1 MRMVDRVRALCQQQ
15 PSATRP
21 RPQPI
26 RCTRTRARSR
36 RGQNL
41 LREAYLLLK
50 LRFFLARARASP
62 NTMERVHHTHNPI
75 ILQLQR
81 RLIFPRVSS
90 RSQPLHTRGVL
101 YFSRGRGGAVPIQRA
116 RARLGFVHP
125 GGYKRCL
132 RLALGLKKTARRPSV
147 RHAARGRSRLRSTR
161 SSSSSSLALDTQQ
174 AEAINHMRAA
184 AAAQG
189 QRPHAK
195 GTTPSSS
202 GPRAMRARAAAAL
215 LLLLLVAVGVGA
227 SVAEAKAQHGHNY
240 EDALRKSL
248 LYFEAQ
254 RSGRLPHS
262 QRVSWRDHS
271 GLTDGLEQG
280 VDLVGG
286 YYDAGDHVKFGLPM
300 AFTVTMLSWS
310 MIEYGEDVEAAGEL
324 AHALESI
331 KWGTDYFIKAHTK
344 PDELWAE
351 VGDGDTDH
359 YCWQRPEDMTTSRQ
373 AYKVDRERPGSDVA
387 GETAA
392 AMAAASIVF
401 RKSNPHYAHLLL
413 HHAQQLFEF
422 ADKYRGKYDSS
433 IAEVKSY
440 YASVSGYKDELLWA
454 ALWLHRATGKTQY
467 LDYVVDKA
475 DCFGGTGWAI
485 TEFSWDV
492 KYAGVQ
498 ILAARLL
505 SRGEHEA
512 RHRSTLEQYRAKA
525 EHYVCGCLGRNAAG
539 GADANVERSPGGM
552 LYVRQWNN
560 MQYVTNAAFLLAA
573 YADYMRDA
581 GVETVSCAGGETAD
595 AREVAALARA
605 QVDYVLGT
613 NPRGISYLVG
623 YGAKYPN
630 RVHHR
635 AASIVPYKHSKEF
648 IGCTQGFDHW
658 FGRRSSNP
666 NVLVGAIV
674 GGPDRRDRFRDN
686 RENYMQTEAC
696 TYNTA
701 PMVGVFAK
709 LNRMAREE
717 REQEEVA
724 APARSTAT
732 LTAADV

>member
-1 MRMVDRVRALCQQQ
+1 
-15 PSATRP
+15 
-21 RPQPI
+21 
-26 RCTRTRARSR
+26 
-36 RGQNL
+36 
-41 LREAYLLLK
+41 
-50 LRFFLARARASP
+50 
-62 NTMERVHHTHNPI
+62 
-75 ILQLQR
+75 
-81 RLIFPRVSS
+81 
-90 RSQPLHTRGVL
+90 
-101 YFSRGRGGAVPIQRA
+101 
-116 RARLGFVHP
+116 
-125 GGYKRCL
+125 
-132 RLALGLKKTARRPSV
+132 
-147 RHAARGRSRLRSTR
+147 
-161 SSSSSSLALDTQQ
+161 
-174 AEAINHMRAA
+174 MRAA
-184 AAAQG
+184 VQG
-189 QRPHAK
+189 RAHAWTTTT
-195 GTTPSSS
+195 TTPP
-202 GPRAMRARAAAAL
+202 GAMRGQALVLVAAL
-215 LLLLLVAVGVGA
+215 LLQLLLLAAAGGA
-227 SVAEAKAQHGHNY
+227 GAAATERKAHNY

-254 RSGRLPHS
+254 RSGRLPHN
-262 QRVSWRDHS
+262 QRVAWRDHS

-310 MIEYGEDVEAAGEL
+310 MIEYGDDVEAAGEL
-324 AHALESI
+324 GHALEAI

-344 PDELWAE
+344 PNELWAE

-401 RKSNPHYAHLLL
+401 RKSNPHYASLLL

-454 ALWLHRATGKTQY
+454 ALWLHRATGKAHY
-467 LDYVVDKA
+467 LDYVVDNA

-505 SRGEHEA
+505 LRGEHEE

-525 EHYVCGCLGRNAAG
+525 EHYVCGCLGRNADG

-573 YADYMRDA
+573 YADYLGDDA
-581 GVETVSCAGGETAD
+581 DGAVSCAGGETAG
-595 AREVAALARA
+595 AGEVAALARA

-701 PMVGVFAK
+701 PMVGMFAK
-709 LNRMAREE
+709 LNRMARQE

-724 APARSTAT
+724 APARSTA
-732 LTAADV
+732 ADV

>member
-1 MRMVDRVRALCQQQ
+1 MREGAAARRQPHAEAL
-15 PSATRP
+15 
-21 RPQPI
+21 
-26 RCTRTRARSR
+26 
-36 RGQNL
+36 
-41 LREAYLLLK
+41 
-50 LRFFLARARASP
+50 
-62 NTMERVHHTHNPI
+62 
-75 ILQLQR
+75 
-81 RLIFPRVSS
+81 
-90 RSQPLHTRGVL
+90 RGV
-101 YFSRGRGGAVPIQRA
+101 S
-116 RARLGFVHP
+116 
-125 GGYKRCL
+125 
-132 RLALGLKKTARRPSV
+132 
-147 RHAARGRSRLRSTR
+147 
-161 SSSSSSLALDTQQ
+161 
-174 AEAINHMRAA
+174 
-184 AAAQG
+184 
-189 QRPHAK
+189 
-195 GTTPSSS
+195 
-202 GPRAMRARAAAAL
+202 PRAMSGASSCRRRVL
-215 LLLLLVAVGVGA
+215 VLLLVVVVAAAVAGG
-227 SVAEAKAQHGHNY
+227 AEARAHNY
-240 EDALRKSL
+240 EDALQKSL

-262 QRVSWRDHS
+262 QRVTWRHHS

-310 MIEYGEDVEAAGEL
+310 LIEYGGDVAAAGEL
-324 AHALESI
+324 GHALEAI

-373 AYKVDRERPGSDVA
+373 AYKVDREHPGSDVA

-401 RKSNPHYAHLLL
+401 RDSNPHYVHLLL

-454 ALWLHRATGKTQY
+454 ALWLHRATGRADY
-467 LDYVVDKA
+467 LDYVVDNA
-475 DCFGGTGWAI
+475 DSFGGTGWAI
-485 TEFSWDV
+485 NEFSWDV

-498 ILAARLL
+498 ILATRLL
-505 SRGEHEA
+505 MRGEHAA
-512 RHRSTLEQYRAKA
+512 RHQSTLEQYRAKA
-525 EHYVCGCLGRNAAG
+525 EHYVCACLGRNADG
-539 GADANVERSPGGM
+539 GADANVEHSPGGM
-552 LYVRQWNN
+552 LYIRQWNN
-560 MQYVTNAAFLLAA
+560 MQYVTSAAFLLSV
-573 YADYMRDA
+573 YSDYLAGA
-581 GVETVSCAGGETAD
+581 GVSCGGGGEA
-595 AREVAALARA
+595 AVSAEEVFALARA

-613 NPRGISYLVG
+613 NPRGVSYLVG
-623 YGAKYPN
+623 YGPKYPN

-701 PMVGVFAK
+701 PMVGMFAK
-709 LNRMAREE
+709 LHRMAR
-717 REQEEVA
+717 Q
-724 APARSTAT
+724 APPASTA
-732 LTAADV
+732 AAEV

>member
-1 MRMVDRVRALCQQQ
+1 MR
-15 PSATRP
+15 
-21 RPQPI
+21 
-26 RCTRTRARSR
+26 
-36 RGQNL
+36 
-41 LREAYLLLK
+41 
-50 LRFFLARARASP
+50 
-62 NTMERVHHTHNPI
+62 
-75 ILQLQR
+75 
-81 RLIFPRVSS
+81 
-90 RSQPLHTRGVL
+90 
-101 YFSRGRGGAVPIQRA
+101 AVA
-116 RARLGFVHP
+116 A
-125 GGYKRCL
+125 
-132 RLALGLKKTARRPSV
+132 ARR
-147 RHAARGRSRLRSTR
+147 
-161 SSSSSSLALDTQQ
+161 QQ
-174 AEAINHMRAA
+174 
-184 AAAQG
+184 
-189 QRPHAK
+189 PHAK
-195 GTTPSSS
+195 APGGGSPLAMSGAGAASSCRQRRQL
-202 GPRAMRARAAAAL
+202 GGA
-215 LLLLLVAVGVGA
+215 LLLLVAVALAGVLGGA
-227 SVAEAKAQHGHNY
+227 EGKAHNY
-240 EDALRKSL
+240 EDALQKSL

-262 QRVSWRDHS
+262 QRVTWRHHS

-310 MIEYGEDVEAAGEL
+310 LIEYGGDVAAAGEL
-324 AHALESI
+324 GHALEAV
-331 KWGTDYFIKAHTK
+331 KWGTDYFIKAHTQ

-373 AYKVDRERPGSDVA
+373 AYKVDRDHPGSDVA

-401 RKSNPHYAHLLL
+401 RDANPHYAHLLL

-454 ALWLHRATGKTQY
+454 ALWLHRATGRADY
-467 LDYVVDKA
+467 LDYVVDNA
-475 DCFGGTGWAI
+475 DSFGGTGWAI
-485 TEFSWDV
+485 NEFSWDV

-498 ILAARLL
+498 ILATRLL
-505 SRGEHEA
+505 LRGEHAA
-512 RHRSTLEQYRAKA
+512 RHRSTLERYREKA
-525 EHYVCGCLGRNAAG
+525 EHYVCACLGRNADG

-552 LYVRQWNN
+552 LYIRQWNN
-560 MQYVTNAAFLLAA
+560 MQYVTSAAFLLSA
-573 YADYMRDA
+573 YSDYLAEA
-581 GVETVSCAGGETAD
+581 GVGAVSCAGAGEGDVA
-595 AREVAALARA
+595 AAEVFALARA

-613 NPRGISYLVG
+613 NPRGVSYLVG
-623 YGAKYPN
+623 YGPKYPN

-701 PMVGVFAK
+701 PMVGMFAK
-709 LNRMAREE
+709 LHRMARQE
-717 REQEEVA
+717 REQGPTPA
-724 APARSTAT
+724 APVTSTA
-732 LTAADV
+732 AEV

>member
-1 MRMVDRVRALCQQQ
+1 
-15 PSATRP
+15 
-21 RPQPI
+21 
-26 RCTRTRARSR
+26 
-36 RGQNL
+36 
-41 LREAYLLLK
+41 
-50 LRFFLARARASP
+50 
-62 NTMERVHHTHNPI
+62 
-75 ILQLQR
+75 
-81 RLIFPRVSS
+81 
-90 RSQPLHTRGVL
+90 
-101 YFSRGRGGAVPIQRA
+101 
-116 RARLGFVHP
+116 
-125 GGYKRCL
+125 
-132 RLALGLKKTARRPSV
+132 
-147 RHAARGRSRLRSTR
+147 
-161 SSSSSSLALDTQQ
+161 
-174 AEAINHMRAA
+174 MRAA
-184 AAAQG
+184 AEGRA
-189 QRPHAK
+189 HAK
-195 GTTPSSS
+195 TPPDGSGSSW
-202 GPRAMRARAAAAL
+202 AMRSAAAL
-215 LLLLLVAVGVGA
+215 PGRMLALALLLLVASSLAVGA
-227 SVAEAKAQHGHNY
+227 SAAAAVEGKAHNY
-240 EDALRKSL
+240 EDALQKSL

-262 QRVSWRDHS
+262 QRVTWRDHS

-310 MIEYGEDVEAAGEL
+310 MIEYGDDVEAAGEL
-324 AHALESI
+324 GHALEAI
-331 KWGTDYFIKAHTK
+331 KWGTDYFIKAHIM

-373 AYKVDRERPGSDVA
+373 AYKVDRDRPGSDVA

-454 ALWLHRATGKTQY
+454 ALWLHRATGKDEY

-505 SRGEHEA
+505 LRGEHSA
-512 RHRSTLEQYRAKA
+512 HHRSTLEQYKAKA
-525 EHYVCGCLGRNAAG
+525 EHYVCACLGRNTAG

-552 LYVRQWNN
+552 LYIRQWNN

-573 YADYMRDA
+573 YADYLADA
-581 GVETVSCAGGETAD
+581 GVETVTCAGGEVATAD
-595 AREVAALARA
+595 EVSALARA

-613 NPRGISYLVG
+613 NPRGVSYLVG
-623 YGAKYPN
+623 YGGKYPN

-686 RENYMQTEAC
+686 RDNYMQTEAC

-701 PMVGVFAK
+701 PMVGMFAK
-709 LNRMAREE
+709 LNRMAQEE
-717 REQEEVA
+717 REQGV
-724 APARSTAT
+724 APARTPVT
-732 LTAADV
+732 RTAAEV